1 MADDIANVL
10 WQMFQTTEADVINLF
25 FVHAR
30 LMLLPITVYVAGVI
44 PHDLLQC
51 FELADVNAKWLM
63 ELPLHDGTWL
73 MLLSSG

>member
-1 MADDIANVL
+1 ML
-10 WQMFQTTEADVINLF
+10 LTSF

-30 LMLLPITVYVAGVI
+30 LMLLPIIVYVAGVI

-51 FELADVNAKWLM
+51 FELAGVNAKWLI

-73 MLLSSG
+73 MLLPSG

>member
-1 MADDIANVL
+1 MLLPMFL
-10 WQMFQTTEADVINLF
+10 WQMFQITEADVLTS

-30 LMLLPITVYVAGVI
+30 LMLLPVLFYVEGVI

-63 ELPLHDGTWL
+63 ELPLYDGTWV
-73 MLLSSG
+73 MLLPSG